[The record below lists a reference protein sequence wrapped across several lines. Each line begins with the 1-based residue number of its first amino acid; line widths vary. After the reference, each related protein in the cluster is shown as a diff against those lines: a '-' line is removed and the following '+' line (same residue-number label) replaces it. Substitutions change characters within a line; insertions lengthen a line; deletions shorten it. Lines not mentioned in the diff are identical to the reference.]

1 MKTLSIFLGTIVTM
15 TLLSGCGGSNSV
27 KLSNDI
33 VWACNLLEKPD
44 SYRAGIL
51 LVISARSNPDVIAAG
66 KGNPLSYIDGVIRKS
81 QYPGVIDG
89 AEATAIRERFAEAL
103 DAYAGAYM
111 LDIQEIRA
119 IASARLDEIAQE
131 LRDRCTSLGYEYEGE
146 WNK

>member
-1 MKTLSIFLGTIVTM
+1 MKSRIALVSVAIFV
-15 TLLSGCGGSNSV
+15 LSGCAASNPAE
-27 KLSNDI
+27 LSDDI
-33 VWACNLLEKPD
+33 LVACNLLEKPD

-51 LVISARSNPDVIAAG
+51 VVISARSNPDVIAAG
-66 KGNPLSYIDGVIRKS
+66 KGDPLSYIDGVIRKS

-89 AEATAIRERFAEAL
+89 TEATAIRERFAEAL

-111 LDIQEIRA
+111 LDIKEIRS